1 MILRL
6 SHKQIVTNCETEKA
20 FCISFNR
27 NDLLYLPKKVCSYEE
42 KHIEKDGL
50 YWTTEYKVTI
60 PTWLFQSMTMDQRM
74 TIELIQ
80 GQWNQEKNL

>member
-20 FCISFNR
+20 FCISFSR

-42 KHIEKDGL
+42 KQISMDGH

-60 PTWLFQSMTMDQRM
+60 PDWFIKKMTMVQRM

-80 GQWNQEKNL
+80 GQWNQEKNS